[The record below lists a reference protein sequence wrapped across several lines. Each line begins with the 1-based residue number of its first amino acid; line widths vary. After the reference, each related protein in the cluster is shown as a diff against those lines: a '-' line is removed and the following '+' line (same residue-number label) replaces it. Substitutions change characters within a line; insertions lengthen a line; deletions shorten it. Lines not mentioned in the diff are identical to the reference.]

1 VALANNDHSLLEPLA
16 LASTVVR
23 VVVPSPP
30 ISLQITGP
38 VGTASAPLLP
48 GDDSII
54 TFPIAVQHFTFDPAS
69 IGIRTNRP
77 GYGHYHI
84 YADGIDPRFPFKYYV
99 AAAAT
104 PTVRV
109 TLLALE
115 RAGISTGTHTLIIA
129 LANNDHSLLRPLV
142 MAATVI
148 LLGPAI
154 HVAELSDPM
163 QPVTVP
169 TNGKVTLHVSV
180 TGFRLDAHQIGARAN
195 VAGTGHYLVYVQ
207 GFDPARPLMNAV
219 AMGAGASVNV
229 TAAELAK
236 HGVRSGVYP
245 LYVVLANN
253 DGSLVTPVT
262 AVSGLILVGG

>member
-1 VALANNDHSLLEPLA
+1 VALANNDHSLVVPLA

-23 VVVPSPP
+23 VVAPAPP

-38 VGTASAPLLP
+38 VGTAAAPLLP
-48 GDDSII
+48 GDDGII
-54 TFPIAVQHFTFDPAS
+54 TFPIAVQHFTFDPAH
-69 IGIRTNRP
+69 IGVKANRP
-77 GYGHYHI
+77 GFGHYHI
-84 YADGIDPRFPFKYYV
+84 YADGIDPRFPFKFYV
-99 AAAAT
+99 DAAAT

-115 RAGISTGTHTLIIA
+115 RAGITTGTHTLIIA

-148 LLGPAI
+148 RLGPAI
-154 HVAELSDPM
+154 RVAELSDPM
-163 QPVTVP
+163 QPVVVP

-195 VAGTGHYLVYVQ
+195 VAGAGHCVVFAQ

-219 AMGAGASVNV
+219 AVGTGPAVDV
-229 TAAELAK
+229 TAAALARQ
-236 HGVRSGVYP
+236 GLRSGVYP

-253 DGSLVTPVT
+253 DNSLVTPIT
-262 AVSGLILVGG
+262 AASGLIQVGG